1 MLTYANFYGILPGD
15 GAYDVILSNNL
26 VKTLCGLYGIDS
38 LDGTDLQKEA
48 ADYLLSTGLDETQLH
63 QLAAK
68 LGA

>member
-15 GAYDVILSNNL
+15 GAYDVILNNNL
-26 VKTLCGLYGIDS
+26 VKTLCGLYA
-38 LDGTDLQKEA
+38 LDTLSGADLQKEA
-48 ADYLLSTGLDETQLH
+48 ADYLLSIGLDEGQLR